1 MVLCGSAVP
10 FSSVDDLPG
19 LSLPSHIQVVF
30 RNRCCH
36 GKAVAGTD
44 EPNSWS
50 GGQKLQSDTQ
60 NGQLSEGLQFSLAF
74 FELNCL
80 PRGIAATRQIS
91 HGTRL
96 CNCVQLN
103 VQANL
108 SPKFGDLKGSGFSAA
123 DILVVAV

>member
-10 FSSVDDLPG
+10 FSSVDDLPR
-19 LSLPSHIQVVF
+19 LSLPSHVHVVF
-30 RNRCCH
+30 HNRCCH

-50 GGQKLQSDTQ
+50 DGQKLRSDAQ
-60 NGQLSEGLQFSLAF
+60 NGQLRRASIFPRVFG
-74 FELNCL
+74 LNCL
-80 PRGIAATRQIS
+80 PRGITATREIS

-108 SPKFGDLKGSGFSAA
+108 SPKFGGLKGSGFSTA
-123 DILVVAV
+123 DILAVAV